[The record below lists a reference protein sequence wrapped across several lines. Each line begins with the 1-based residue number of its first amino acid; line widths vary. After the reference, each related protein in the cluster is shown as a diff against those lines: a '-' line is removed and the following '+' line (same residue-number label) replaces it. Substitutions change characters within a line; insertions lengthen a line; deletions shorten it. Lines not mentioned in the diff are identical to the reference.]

1 MKILEIFE
9 KLSEL
14 KDNPEEFNILKEQ
27 IVDDFLKEFDEE
39 KQLKFKQLLWRKE
52 MELRK
57 IKNPLVRAEKAYSSM
72 IETMN
77 ILNDELKKIF

>member
-14 KDNPEEFNILKEQ
+14 KDNPEESNILKEQ

-39 KQLKFKQLLWRKE
+39 KQHKFKQLLWRKE